1 MELNQ
6 NLHLYGKIEKFDAAA
21 DGSLMV
27 SGIASTECVD
37 RAGEIVTADAIRKA
51 LPDYLRSGT
60 VREMHQPIAAGRPI
74 SAFVDDDGRTH
85 FTAHIVDKGTVDKIR
100 NGVLKGFS
108 IGAKR
113 IAGIGNKITE
123 LLLGDIS
130 VVDRPCNP
138 ECLFEIIKFD
148 NTINKSM
155 KCKYCDGDKTEDH
168 ECEGMKEK
176 KADMKKF
183 DDLASAVD
191 ALTKG
196 FETIAKALKPA
207 EKAKDEPT
215 IADVIKMFGEFK
227 SAPKVSDSIIV
238 KVDGK
243 ETSIT
248 GEQIAKHMIR
258 VEGEIAK
265 ANELVANNERKS
277 ILEKMAREGRVAF
290 NESGVAYKADELL
303 KVDLNIL
310 KVLSNNAPVLPTE
323 ARAIYKAEGGKGS
336 LPPEI
341 KGSDRIQKAWENDY
355 NSLDAMRAKFPIG
368 N

>member
-1 MELNQ
+1 MTDSQ

-37 RAGEIVTADAIRKA
+37 RAGEIITADAIRKA
-51 LPDYLRSGT
+51 LPDYLRCGT

-85 FTAHIVDKGTVDKIR
+85 FTAHIVDRGTIDKIR
-100 NGVLKGFS
+100 SGVLKGFS
-108 IGAKR
+108 IGAKKV
-113 IAGIGNKITE
+113 ASIGNKITE

-148 NTINKSM
+148 NNINKSM
-155 KCKYCDGDKTEDH
+155 KCKYCDGDKSEGH

-176 KADMKKF
+176 KADMKKV
-183 DDLASAVD
+183 DDLVAAVD
-191 ALTKG
+191 AITKSL
-196 FETIAKALKPA
+196 AALKPA
-207 EKAKDEPT
+207 EKKADEPT
-215 IADVIKMFGEFK
+215 LADVLKAFNDLKETQK
-227 SAPKVSDSIIV
+227 TSDSFV
-238 KVDGK
+238 FKMDGK
-243 ETSIT
+243 DVTLK
-248 GEQIAKHMIR
+248 GEDIMKHMAR
-258 VEGEIAK
+258 TEDEIK
-265 ANELVANNERKS
+265 KSNELVSNNERKGV
-277 ILEKMAREGRVAF
+277 LEKMAREARVAF

-310 KVLSNNAPVLPTE
+310 KVLANNAPVLPTE
-323 ARAIYKAEGGKGS
+323 ARAIYKADGGKNS

-341 KGSDRIQKAWENDY
+341 KGSDRIQKAWEADY
-355 NSLDAMRAKFPIG
+355 SDLALMRLKFPIG